1 MSDQEVEVHDP
12 VYVVRSRLGDELA
25 SAETRKEEIENM
37 EVLGGD
43 VDEEV
48 KRTIRSDYED
58 EIGDVMS
65 GMQGGGIM
73 GDPMGGG
80 PLDDLQGGGDDDL
93 SEEEQRER
101 IQDIMRISSLKLAY
115 NGYPVFK
122 SIVVN

>member
-1 MSDQEVEVHDP
+1 MADQEVEVHDP
-12 VYVVRSRLGDELA
+12 VYVVRSRLGDELD
-25 SAETRKEEIENM
+25 STSTREEEIENM
-37 EVLGGD
+37 EVFGGE
-43 VDEEV
+43 VDQEV

-65 GMQGGGIM
+65 GLGGGIM
-73 GDPMGGG
+73 GGGDPMAGGSS
-80 PLDDLQGGGDDDL
+80 PLDDLQGDDL
-93 SEEEQRER
+93 SEEEQRQK